1 MEAPPSTGSPDSFF
15 PAPSPK
21 FTEDLLRYKAKRQET
36 WYGNTDPSK
45 RRIVG
50 TDGEP
55 RTIDVRTLRWRPS
68 SGRVASKEEIE
79 NWRLEAQAQEA
90 RHTTVKTAAKASEPT
105 KADTRNVPQDRWG
118 EQEDCAELSKEVAE
132 PSRKLSDAPLESQ
145 VSS

>member
-21 FTEDLLRYKAKRQET
+21 FTEDLLQYKAKRQET
-36 WYGNTDPSK
+36 WYGNSDPSK

-68 SGRVASKEEIE
+68 SGRAASKEEIE
-79 NWRLEAQAQEA
+79 NWRLEAQEA
-90 RHTTVKTAAKASEPT
+90 RHTTVKTAAKASDPT
-105 KADTRNVPQDRWG
+105 KADPRNVPQDRCD
-118 EQEDCAELSKEVAE
+118 EQEDCTELSKEVAE
-132 PSRKLSDAPLESQ
+132 PSRKLPDAPSESQ
-145 VSS
+145 TSI